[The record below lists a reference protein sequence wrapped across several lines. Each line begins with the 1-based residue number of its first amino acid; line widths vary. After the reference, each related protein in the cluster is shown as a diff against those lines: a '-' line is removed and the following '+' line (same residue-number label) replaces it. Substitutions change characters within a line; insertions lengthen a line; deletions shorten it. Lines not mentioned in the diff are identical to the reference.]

1 MWNALGRSEER
12 LASIG
17 YINAHGTGTE
27 ANDKAELTAI
37 QRLLSQR
44 RGGSPVPVSSTKGH
58 HGHSLG
64 ATGSVEFVATL
75 LAMQHGCVP
84 ATLGLE
90 NPEPGF
96 PDICLV
102 RGAPLKRVLRTALS
116 NSFAFGGN
124 TAAIAIERAE

>member
-1 MWNALGRSEER
+1 M
-12 LASIG
+12 
-17 YINAHGTGTE
+17 
-27 ANDKAELTAI
+27 ANDKPELTAI
-37 QRLLSQR
+37 QRLLAQR
-44 RGGSPVPVSSTKGH
+44 SSGPPVPVSSTKGH

-75 LAMQHGCVP
+75 LALERGFIP

-96 PDICLV
+96 PDILLV
-102 RGAPLKRVLRTALS
+102 RGAPLAREVRTALS

-124 TAAIAIERAE
+124 AAAIAIERAD